1 MGDRHFKIKVNSNN
15 TANKLHCH
23 IPLPPLT
30 RDGLLFCTS
39 LYMTFFFFS
48 MFQVNCL
55 FLDGVTW
62 SGERMKIGSFGGENI
77 ECLTD
82 HLSSFT
88 MVVVQDTEVDSQR
101 ACIINFLFS
110 QTF

>member
-1 MGDRHFKIKVNSNN
+1 M
-15 TANKLHCH
+15 A
-23 IPLPPLT
+23 
-30 RDGLLFCTS
+30 
-39 LYMTFFFFS
+39 FFS

-62 SGERMKIGSFGGENI
+62 SGEGMKIGSFGGKNI
-77 ECLTD
+77 ECLTY

-88 MVVVQDTEVDSQR
+88 VVVVQDTEVDSQR